1 MNSRAKVVW
10 RVPIQRIQLMKR
22 FATTLFLL
30 GLPALTFA
38 QIRIDPSLMQALLE
52 GTQSVIL
59 TDAQV
64 AAYSRQAVQQ
74 MDAKNS
80 VAGSN
85 DPYALR
91 LNRIVRQHRTVS
103 GLPINYKV
111 YKVADVNAFAT
122 ADGSVRVFKGLMD
135 IMTDN
140 ELLAIMGHE
149 IGHVINRDTR
159 DAMKGALRRS
169 ALRNAAAA
177 QSGTLGRLSRS
188 QVGDVADYLVG
199 ASFSRRQEIEADDY
213 SYQFL
218 KRNGYSVMALATSFE
233 KLAKQGGGSR
243 GGRVTEI
250 LSTHPDSQSR
260 AQRVRDRARRDGLAR

>member
-1 MNSRAKVVW
+1 
-10 RVPIQRIQLMKR
+10 MKR
-22 FATTLFLL
+22 IAIPLFALLF
-30 GLPALTFA
+30 LPALTFA
-38 QIRIDPSLMQALLE
+38 QLRIDPNLMRALLE
-52 GTQSVIL
+52 GTQSVVL

-64 AAYSRQAVQQ
+64 ASYSRQAVGE
-74 MDAKNS
+74 MDAKNP
-80 VAGSN
+80 VAGPN
-85 DPYALR
+85 DPYAQR
-91 LNRIVRQHRTVS
+91 LNRIVRRHQRVS

-111 YKVADVNAFAT
+111 YLVKDVNAFAT

-149 IGHVINRDTR
+149 IGHVINRDSR

-169 ALRNAAAA
+169 ALRNVGAA
-177 QSGTLGRLSRS
+177 QSGTLGKLSRS
-188 QVGDVADYLVG
+188 QLGDMADYLVG
-199 ASFSRRQEIEADDY
+199 ASFSRRQETEADDY
-213 SYQFL
+213 SYEFL

-233 KLAKQGGGSR
+233 KLAKQGGGNE

-260 AQRVRDRARRDGLAR
+260 ARRVRDRARRDGLAR